1 MTVNLSVKNVPER
14 VAEQL
19 RKRAEHHHRSLQGEL
34 LAILEQ
40 AGAEAEAAA
49 VSLEAAGSGVPT
61 DGSGAAGATAAPGSG
76 AVPATGPSRSRLTI
90 ADLADSA
97 RSSGLRGPSESASIL
112 RKLRDE
118 RNSR

>member
-1 MTVNLSVKNVPER
+1 MTSR
-14 VAEQL
+14 D
-19 RKRAEHHHRSLQGEL
+19 LQHDFAEL
-34 LAILEQ
+34 LAILER
-40 AGAEAEAAA
+40 AGAEAASAAPEAGGSGSAADGWAPEAASPA
-49 VSLEAAGSGVPT
+49 
-61 DGSGAAGATAAPGSG
+61 AAP
-76 AVPATGPSRSRLTI
+76 SRTRLTI

>member
-1 MTVNLSVKNVPER
+1 MTVNLSVKNVPEHL
-14 VAEQL
+14 AEQL

-40 AGAEAEAAA
+40 AGAEAEAAGA
-49 VSLEAAGSGVPT
+49 APGAALSGAPADEAAG
-61 DGSGAAGATAAPGSG
+61 D
-76 AVPATGPSRSRLTI
+76 AVTPATVPSRGRLTI